1 MKTISFPDLELSKEL
16 EKAITDLG
24 FEEPTPIQ
32 ALAIP
37 MMKEGRDVI
46 GQAHT
51 GSGKTAAYGVPLLGQ
66 IDSKDRRVQA
76 LVMCPTRELAIQ
88 VSEEMSKLAKYLPG
102 IVIIP
107 VYGGQP
113 IERQLIAL
121 KKGVQVVIGTPGRIL
136 DHLHRRSLDITPVK
150 VVVLDEADEMLDMG
164 FRDDIGDILNRIP
177 ETRQTVL
184 FSATMPPPIM
194 ELAKRYQKNP
204 QLVKVI
210 HEQLTVPTVE
220 QLYYEIR
227 ESDKIEAL
235 CRLIDRYNPKLSLVF
250 CNTKRRVDEVTSR
263 LIGRGYSA
271 EGLHGDMTQGQRERV
286 MAKYRSGAIDL
297 LIATDVAA
305 RGLDIEDI
313 EAVFNFDVPQ
323 DPEYYVHRIG
333 RTARAGRSGRSFTF
347 VSGKEIWKL
356 RDIQRYAKVRIKPDF
371 IPSDQDLEEIRVLQ
385 ALNKVKQVIEKEDL
399 DRYRVR
405 AQEMMGE
412 DFTSLDIAAALLFMM
427 DEGRSK
433 NMGPMPVTV
442 QPERQER
449 SERNNRPPRRR
460 ESYRAA
466 PQQGRNRSGTSRPSG
481 QRDRRSYAH

>member
-1 MKTISFPDLELSKEL
+1 MKTLSFPDLGLSKEL
-16 EKAITDLG
+16 ARAITDLG

-37 MMKEGRDVI
+37 MMREGRDVI

-51 GSGKTAAYGVPLLGQ
+51 GTGKTAAYGVPLLEK
-66 IDSKDRRVQA
+66 IDPRDRHVQA

-88 VSEEMSKLAKYLPG
+88 VSEELSKLAKYLHG
-102 IVIIP
+102 VVIIP

-113 IERQLIAL
+113 IERQLAAL
-121 KKGVQVVIGTPGRIL
+121 DKGVQVVIGTPGRIL
-136 DHLHRRSLDITPVK
+136 DHLHRRSMDLSTVRI
-150 VVVLDEADEMLDMG
+150 VVLDEADEMLDMG

-177 ETRQTVL
+177 EKRQTVL

-194 ELAKRYQKNP
+194 ELAKRYQRNP
-204 QLVKVI
+204 QLVKVV

-220 QLYYEIR
+220 QLYYEVR

-250 CNTKRRVDEVTSR
+250 CNTKRRVDEVTGR
-263 LIGRGYSA
+263 VIARGYSA

-323 DPEYYVHRIG
+323 DPEYYIHRIG
-333 RTARAGRSGRSFTF
+333 RTGRAGKSGRSFTF
-347 VSGKEIWKL
+347 VSGREIWKL
-356 RDIQRYAKVRIKPDF
+356 RDIQRYSKVRIKADF
-371 IPSDQDLEEIRVLQ
+371 IPSDRDLEEIRVLQ
-385 ALNKVKQVIEKEDL
+385 VLNKVRQTIEKEDL
-399 DRYRVR
+399 DLYRVR

-412 DFTSLDIAAALLFMM
+412 DCTSLDIAAALLFMT
-427 DEGRSK
+427 DEDRSK
-433 NMGPMPVTV
+433 THGTISPVTE
-442 QPERQER
+442 PERN
-449 SERNNRPPRRR
+449 ERNDRPSRRR
-460 ESYRAA
+460 ESYRAQG
-466 PQQGRNRSGTSRPSG
+466 QQSRNRRSPSRPSG
-481 QRDRRSYAH
+481 DRDRRSYTH